1 MQSQIQKQAQVQTLK
16 ISPQQI
22 QFLNFLH
29 LNQLELEQY
38 IQKELDEN
46 PFLEEGF
53 DQDLTQNTPTDDD
66 VAGEDFDAALEDN
79 SGTDL
84 LDATVWGGM
93 DDETPDYMTKTEAG
107 YDDDEG
113 WQSPAVQGTTVR
125 EDIKEQAKFLLISER
140 QRMLIEYLIDS
151 LDDYGFMS
159 TPLESLADDISFS
172 QNLFV
177 EESELEAALRVLQT
191 FEPLGIGARNL
202 KECLLIQINHFAV
215 DFNLDIP
222 RLLVKNHMEAL
233 AAHQYES
240 VKQALDIESE
250 ELREALDFITS
261 LNPRPLRGL
270 SDSNPQTVETIQPDY
285 LIENDGNDL
294 ILSLPNTRGGAVKV
308 QADAAESLNGL
319 KDKSAR
325 QFISQKLN
333 DAQWLV
339 DALQQ
344 RDDTMMRTMRTLIHL
359 QRDFFLSGDVKKL
372 KPMTLRDVSAYTDLD
387 PSTISRVTSTK
398 YVQTPFGI
406 MPVKDLFT
414 QTFTSKDGRA
424 LSNSD
429 VMDCLRDIVEQEDKQ
444 QPYNDT
450 DLCKILE
457 ERGFPVARRTVA
469 KYRDVLDIPAA
480 ELRRTI

>member
-38 IQKELDEN
+38 IQKEMDEN
-46 PFLEEGF
+46 PFLEENIDHEPIPSSEPADDFHQENF
-53 DQDLTQNTPTDDD
+53 D
-66 VAGEDFDAALEDN
+66 ADFDEN
-79 SGTDL
+79 SSGDL
-84 LDATVWGGM
+84 NDASIWGGM

-107 YDDDEG
+107 YDDDDG
-113 WQSPAVQGTTVR
+113 WQSPAIQGVTIR
-125 EDIKEQAKFLLISER
+125 EEIKEQAKFLLTTDR

-159 TPLESLADDISFS
+159 TPLDNLADDISFS

-177 EESELEAALRVLQT
+177 EEKELEDALRILQT

-215 DFNLDIP
+215 DFNLDVP

-240 VKQALDIESE
+240 VKQALDIDSE
-250 ELREALDFITS
+250 ELRDALDFITS
-261 LNPRPLRGL
+261 LNPRPLRGM
-270 SDSNPQTVETIQPDY
+270 SDSSAHTVETIQPDY
-285 LIENDGNDL
+285 LVEHDGNDL
-294 ILSLPNTRGGAVKV
+294 LVSLPNSRGGSVKV
-308 QADAAESLNGL
+308 QADAAESLGGL

-325 QFISQKLN
+325 QFISQKLT

-339 DALQQ
+339 EALQQ
-344 RDDTMMRTMRTLIHL
+344 RDDTMMRTIRTLIVL
-359 QRDFFLSGDVKKL
+359 QRDFFLSGDFKKL

-406 MPVKDLFT
+406 IPVKDLFT
-414 QTFTSKDGRA
+414 QTFTSKDGRE
-424 LSNSD
+424 LSNTD
-429 VMDCLRDIVEQEDKQ
+429 VMDCLREIVQQEDKK

-450 DLCKILE
+450 ELCKILE

-469 KYRDVLDIPAA
+469 KYRDVLEIPAA